1 MRLFRPV
8 PQFKI
13 APGSRATR
21 LQKKKVARA
30 RRHNMRV
37 SRELAL
43 VAGALVAIIGVAL
56 YDWRAGLI
64 AAGSLIAAGALHG
77 LAKG

>member
-1 MRLFRPV
+1 MQLFRPV
-8 PQFKI
+8 PKLKI
-13 APGSRATR
+13 APGSRPSR
-21 LQKKKVARA
+21 LQKKQLARA

-37 SRELAL
+37 SREIAL

-64 AAGSLIAAGALHG
+64 AAGSLLAAGALHG

>member
-8 PQFKI
+8 PKLKI
-13 APGSRATR
+13 APGNRPTR
-21 LQKKKVARA
+21 RQLRQVARV
-30 RRHNMRV
+30 RRHNLRV
-37 SRELAL
+37 SREIVLAVGGL
-43 VAGALVAIIGVAL
+43 AVIAGISL

-64 AAGSLIAAGALHG
+64 AAGSLLTAGALHG